1 MTAILILIVVITKP
15 TIINAGGYFLTDKD
29 GYIISESSDKTVVIG
44 PTEKTIVLY
53 DYDQIKAFEIQW
65 DADEKTLVIKG
76 DNVHLKVFR
85 SGKIEKWS
93 AYTATGSEQYPLFIE
108 PVVPIFPQK

>member
-76 DNVHLKVFR
+76 DNVHLKVF
-85 SGKIEKWS
+85 SNGKIEKWS
-93 AYTATGSEQYPLFIE
+93 AYTDTEPEQYPLFIE
-108 PVVPIFPQK
+108 PVIPIFPQK

>member
-29 GYIISESSDKTVVIG
+29 GYIISESSEKTVVIG

-93 AYTATGSEQYPLFIE
+93 AYTDTEPEQYPLFIE